1 MPDNDVTVTGTFTI
15 NKYAVIYMVDDVE
28 YRRDSVEYGA
38 KIKLAENPTR
48 EGHDFSGWSGYPE
61 DLTMPAG
68 DVVVTGAFTVN
79 GVANVGNAAMNCD
92 EYFDLTGKPLPQPQR
107 GVNIVRKADGTT
119 RKIIMK

>member
-1 MPDNDVTVTGTFTI
+1 MKKCLLHKMMLT
-15 NKYAVIYMVDDVE
+15 AVMAMSFNAVLH
-28 YRRDSVEYGA
+28 A
-38 KIKLAENPTR
+38 QQTQTP
-48 EGHDFSGWSGYPE
+48 
-61 DLTMPAG
+61 PA
-68 DVVVTGAFTVN
+68 VVTVN